1 MTLVEH
7 IRGLK
12 GRVFLVYDLN
22 VEAWADELAGEV
34 GYEGMEAGGAAG
46 ARDAG
51 DARDAGTAGGAAGAG
66 TAGGAGGAGDAD
78 PAGKAGD
85 AGTAGGAADAGEAG
99 DTRDADPAGKAGD
112 AGTAGGAAGA
122 GLAGRGG
129 FAGRMGIEASEDN
142 KQMDTVLDICRFLLA
157 MGADRDATLVA
168 MGGGVTTD
176 MCAFAASIY
185 KRGIHCILVP
195 TTLLSMVDA
204 AHGGKTGVNLDGL
217 KNMIGTFAPPSYE
230 TFTDVRYLLT
240 LPRRELLSGAA
251 ELLKTFIIEDN
262 GHYERAVALFSAL
275 NRESRE
281 SGAGHNENEGGA
293 GHNENEGDAG
303 HNENE
308 GGAGQNEKDAG
319 HNENEKD
326 AGQNENEGGA
336 GQNGDTGR
344 LSEAALTEL
353 KSLIDAAVAVK
364 TGIVERDR
372 LESGER
378 RKLNLGHTV
387 GHAIEWYEHVHG
399 RRGEGNGAD
408 SRPGPLSH
416 GEAVAIGIVQAAR
429 ISAARCICDPALPDK
444 IAADLEACGLPTRL
458 PYPMD
463 ELQEAISKD
472 KKNSGGSPRYV
483 LIRAIGDVLI

>member
-281 SGAGHNENEGGA
+281 SGAGHNENEK
-293 GHNENEGDAG
+293 D
-303 HNENE
+303 
-308 GGAGQNEKDAG
+308 AGQNEKDAG

-353 KSLIDAAVAVK
+353 KSLIEAAVAVK
-364 TGIVERDR
+364 TGIVKRDR

>member
-66 TAGGAGGAGDAD
+66 Q
-78 PAGKAGD
+78 
-85 AGTAGGAADAGEAG
+85 
-99 DTRDADPAGKAGD
+99 
-112 AGTAGGAAGA
+112 
-122 GLAGRGG
+122 AGRGG

-281 SGAGHNENEGGA
+281 SG
-293 GHNENEGDAG
+293 
-303 HNENE
+303 
-308 GGAGQNEKDAG
+308 AG

>member
-281 SGAGHNENEGGA
+281 SGAGHNENEK
-293 GHNENEGDAG
+293 D
-303 HNENE
+303 
-308 GGAGQNEKDAG
+308 AGQNEKDAG